1 MIAEGMLAKVLYLFR
16 GKGAGHL
23 GRVAEDKGA
32 LGEGLAGRDQGPCCH
47 QAVIGDDS
55 PVQDDRPHAD
65 EGVVADFAGVE
76 DGPVADRDV
85 IADDGRG
92 VVVHVDDTVI
102 LDVGILADDDV
113 GDIGPEHGVKPD
125 AGPLLDDDAA
135 DENCF
140 ISDK

>member
-1 MIAEGMLAKVLYLFR
+1 MFYLFR
-16 GKGAGHL
+16 GKGTGHL
-23 GRVAEDKGA
+23 GRVAENEGA
-32 LGEGLAGRDQGPCCH
+32 LGKGLAGRDQGPGRH
-47 QAVIGDDS
+47 QAVIGDYG

-65 EGVVADFAGVE
+65 EGVVANFAGVE
-76 DGPVADRDV
+76 DGPVANRDV
-85 IADDGRG
+85 IADYGRG

-113 GDIGPEHGVKPD
+113 GDISPEHGVKPD

-140 ISDK
+140 ISDE